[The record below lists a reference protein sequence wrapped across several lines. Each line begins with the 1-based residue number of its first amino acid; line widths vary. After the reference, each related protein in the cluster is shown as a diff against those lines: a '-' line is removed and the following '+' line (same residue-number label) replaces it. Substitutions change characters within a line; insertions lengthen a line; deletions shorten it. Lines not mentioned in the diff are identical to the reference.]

1 MTERVAPELRV
12 LTLVAFLLVVVGC
25 STPSGTSATGNTAS
39 GSQPPVAPASV
50 KKNRDSRGEGK
61 IIHVFV
67 ALCDNDSQGI
77 VPVPAKIGNGNDP
90 ANNLYWGCAEGVKA
104 YFSRSRQWKLVSAQN
119 NPSETILERCV
130 FQHRETNAFIIA
142 DAYRGSNIK
151 DATADFLAS
160 ASGNKEEH
168 IEITSSNK
176 RIELDIA
183 GSADLVS
190 YIGHNGLMDF
200 SLPFPDK
207 AESAGAKDAI
217 VLCCI
222 SERYFWPALRKSGA
236 RPLLMTTQLM
246 YPGAF
251 ILKAALDG
259 WLIGERAQ
267 EVRERA
273 AKAYADNQKISVKA
287 ARGVFAPPPS
297 A

>member
-1 MTERVAPELRV
+1 VLKLRV
-12 LTLVAFLLVVVGC
+12 LALFALVLIVVGC
-25 STPSGTSATGNTAS
+25 STPETSATGDTAS
-39 GSQPPVAPASV
+39 STQPSAAPASA
-50 KKNRDSRGEGK
+50 KKNRNTKREGK
-61 IIHVFV
+61 IVHVFV

-77 VPVPAKIGNGNDP
+77 VPVPARIGNGNDP

-104 YFSRSRQWKLVSAQN
+104 YFSRSRQWKLISAQN

-130 FQHRETNAFIIA
+130 FQHRESNAFIIA

-160 ASGNKEEH
+160 ASGNKEES
-168 IEITSSNK
+168 IEVTSSNK
-176 RIELDIA
+176 RIELAIA

-190 YIGHNGLMDF
+190 YVGHNGLMDF

-207 AESAGAKDAI
+207 AEGAGAKDAI

-259 WLIGERAQ
+259 WLAGERAQ
-267 EVRERA
+267 EIRERA
-273 AKAYADNQKISVKA
+273 AKAYADNQRISVKA

>member
-1 MTERVAPELRV
+1 LLTIAV
-12 LTLVAFLLVVVGC
+12 LLLVIAGC
-25 STPSGTSATGNTAS
+25 SMPSETSTTDNNASKTEPSASTGAAKKSQTPKYSGK
-39 GSQPPVAPASV
+39 V
-50 KKNRDSRGEGK
+50 
-61 IIHVFV
+61 IHVFV

-77 VPVPAKIGNGNDP
+77 VPVPARIGNGDDP
-90 ANNLYWGCAEGVKA
+90 ANNLYWGCAEGVKS
-104 YFSRSRQWKLVSAQN
+104 YFSRSRDWRLVSTQN
-119 NPSETILERCV
+119 DPSENVLERCV
-130 FQHRETNAFIIA
+130 FQHRQSKAMIIA

-160 ASGNKEEH
+160 ASGNREES
-168 IEITSSNK
+168 IEIASAGK
-176 RIELDIA
+176 HIELDIA

-200 SLPFPDK
+200 SLPFPSK
-207 AESAGAKDAI
+207 AEGAGAKDAI

-251 ILKAALDG
+251 ILGAALDG
-259 WLIGERAQ
+259 WLRGEGA
-267 EVRERA
+267 EPIRERA
-273 AKAYADNQKISVKA
+273 AKAYADNQKISAKA
-287 ARGVFAPPPS
+287 ARGVFAAPPG